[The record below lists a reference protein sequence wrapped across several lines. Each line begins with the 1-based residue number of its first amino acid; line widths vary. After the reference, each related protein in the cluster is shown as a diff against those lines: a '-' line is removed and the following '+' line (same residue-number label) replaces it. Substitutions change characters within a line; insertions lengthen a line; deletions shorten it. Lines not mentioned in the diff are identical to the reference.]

1 MTLAALTWGGG
12 EWAWFVI
19 FFSGLALLLLGW
31 SYWTGP
37 RGPWRWLCL
46 LLKVLGL
53 ASLALCLLEP
63 LGSGQRARPGAN
75 VLAVVADDSQSLKLK
90 DRGETRTRGEMLKEL
105 LDRKHQHWQSS
116 LDSNFEVRRY
126 TFAERLEPTE
136 DFTDLRFEGRS
147 SALGSALRTVA
158 DRCRGRPV
166 AGVLVF
172 TDGNATDMPGAPDL
186 SGLPPIYPVVMGR
199 AEPAKDLAVQQV
211 HATETDFEDSPVV
224 VQASVSALGYRGQ
237 TVVGELLDQ
246 TGRQVASQSLTA
258 PGDNATLA
266 FRFPFK
272 PEKSGL
278 SFYRFEV
285 RARNETGAHDAAASE
300 EATLANNSAVVAV
313 ERGHGP
319 YRILYVAGRPN
330 WEFKFLNRAAQE
342 DEQLQLVGLI
352 RVAKREP
359 KFTFM
364 GRPGESSNPLFRG
377 FGNQSAEEIERYDQ
391 PVLVRLNTRDKLELR
406 SGFPRTAEEL
416 YPYNAVIVGDLEAAF
431 FTPEQATLLQKFVSE
446 RGGGFLMLGGMESF
460 RQGGYQRTPIGDML
474 PVYLDNAEP
483 PRPPETARLDLTAEG
498 LLQSW
503 ARVRDTESAER
514 ARLESMVPF
523 QVLNPVR
530 EVKPGA
536 SVIATLTDTNHQSWP
551 GLVVQKFGRG
561 HTAALT
567 VGDLWRWG
575 LHDSDAHKDMD
586 KFWRQLLR
594 WLVNDVPNRVEL
606 TLQPHGSV
614 DQNAGGS
621 AGFSLQQQPSVASGS
636 GAMRLQVRARDAKFE
651 PLDDANV
658 TVEVQPVL
666 SEPAEGASTNSI
678 RLHPEPGGTEPGVY
692 EAAYVPRATG
702 GYRASVWVTNSAG
715 ADVGQ
720 AAAGWSTDLAGE
732 EFRSLS
738 PNLSLLQTLAQ
749 RTGGQVIPLNEL
761 KSFVNQLPYRHAPIM
776 EPWIRPLWH
785 TPAMFG
791 FALLCFLAEWGLR
804 RLKGMP

>member
-1 MTLAALTWGGG
+1 
-12 EWAWFVI
+12 
-19 FFSGLALLLLGW
+19 
-31 SYWTGP
+31 
-37 RGPWRWLCL
+37 
-46 LLKVLGL
+46 
-53 ASLALCLLEP
+53 
-63 LGSGQRARPGAN
+63 
-75 VLAVVADDSQSLKLK
+75 
-90 DRGETRTRGEMLKEL
+90 
-105 LDRKHQHWQSS
+105 
-116 LDSNFEVRRY
+116 
-126 TFAERLEPTE
+126 
-136 DFTDLRFEGRS
+136 
-147 SALGSALRTVA
+147 
-158 DRCRGRPV
+158 
-166 AGVLVF
+166 
-172 TDGNATDMPGAPDL
+172 
-186 SGLPPIYPVVMGR
+186 
-199 AEPAKDLAVQQV
+199 
-211 HATETDFEDSPVV
+211 
-224 VQASVSALGYRGQ
+224 
-237 TVVGELLDQ
+237 
-246 TGRQVASQSLTA
+246 
-258 PGDNATLA
+258 
-266 FRFPFK
+266 
-272 PEKSGL
+272 
-278 SFYRFEV
+278 
-285 RARNETGAHDAAASE
+285 
-300 EATLANNSAVVAV
+300 
-313 ERGHGP
+313 
-319 YRILYVAGRPN
+319 
-330 WEFKFLNRAAQE
+330 
-342 DEQLQLVGLI
+342 
-352 RVAKREP
+352 
-359 KFTFM
+359 
-364 GRPGESSNPLFRG
+364 
-377 FGNQSAEEIERYDQ
+377 
-391 PVLVRLNTRDKLELR
+391 
-406 SGFPRTAEEL
+406 
-416 YPYNAVIVGDLEAAF
+416 
-431 FTPEQATLLQKFVSE
+431 
-446 RGGGFLMLGGMESF
+446 
-460 RQGGYQRTPIGDML
+460 ML

-483 PRPPETARLDLTAEG
+483 ARPPETARLDLTPEG

-575 LHDSDAHKDMD
+575 LHDADAHKDMD

-606 TLQPHGSV
+606 NLQPHGSV
-614 DQNAGGS
+614 DQNVGGS

-666 SEPAEGASTNSI
+666 NEPAEGASTNSI
-678 RLHPEPGGTEPGVY
+678 RLHPEPVGTEPGVY

-749 RTGGQVIPLNEL
+749 RTGGQMVSLNEL
-761 KSFVNQLPYRHAPIM
+761 RSFVNQLPYRHAPIM

-804 RLKGMP
+804 RWKGMP